1 MKVGTTMYRAP
12 ETYKPLPPNSKALY
26 EGRAIDLFACG
37 VVLFALVM
45 GHFPFGKATE

>member
-12 ETYKPLPPNSKALY
+12 ETYKPLPPNPKAPY
-26 EGRAIDLFACG
+26 EGRAMDVFAAG

-45 GHFPFGKATE
+45 GNFPFDKATE